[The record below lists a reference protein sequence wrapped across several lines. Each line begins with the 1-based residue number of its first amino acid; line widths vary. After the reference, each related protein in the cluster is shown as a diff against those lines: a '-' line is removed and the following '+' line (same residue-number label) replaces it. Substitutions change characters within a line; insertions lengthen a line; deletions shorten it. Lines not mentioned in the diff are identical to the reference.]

1 MKKKPRTIQTERA
14 LRLMFKQISN
24 VCMEKGIDQKIVLDH
39 LQKYRIQTTPNFVN
53 EVWRV
58 IMQGTVQK
66 DTKAD
71 LEQKEVEVVY
81 EEFTKFWSEVT
92 GEHFTFP
99 SYEALSFQALLD
111 TDIHTHS

>member
-1 MKKKPRTIQTERA
+1 MTMEKPRTPQTERA

-24 VCMEKGIDQKIVLDH
+24 VCMERGIDQKTVLDH

-66 DTKAD
+66 NSKTE
-71 LEQKEVEVVY
+71 LEQNEVEVVY
-81 EEFTKFWSEVT
+81 EEFSKFWSELT
-92 GEHFTFP
+92 GEYFTFP
-99 SYEALSFQALLD
+99 SYEAMAFETLGED
-111 TDIHTHS
+111 GNI

>member
-1 MKKKPRTIQTERA
+1 MEKELKNRSLSTEKA

-24 VCMEKGIDQKIVLDH
+24 VCMEKGIDQKVVLDH

-58 IMQGTVQK
+58 IMEGTVQRTSKK
-66 DTKAD
+66 D
-71 LEQKEVEVVY
+71 LLQQEVDVVY
-81 EEFTKFWSEVT
+81 EEFSKFWSELT

-99 SYEALSFQALLD
+99 SYEALAREAMLQEYYR
-111 TDIHTHS
+111 

>member
-1 MKKKPRTIQTERA
+1 MKKPRTPQTERA
-14 LRLMFKQISN
+14 LRLMFKQVSN
-24 VCMEKGIDQKIVLDH
+24 VCMEKGIDQKTVLDH

-66 DTKAD
+66 NSKTE
-71 LEQKEVEVVY
+71 LEQNEVEVVY
-81 EEFTKFWSEVT
+81 EEFTKFWSELT

-99 SYEALSFQALLD
+99 SYDALAFETLGDNQ
-111 TDIHTHS
+111 